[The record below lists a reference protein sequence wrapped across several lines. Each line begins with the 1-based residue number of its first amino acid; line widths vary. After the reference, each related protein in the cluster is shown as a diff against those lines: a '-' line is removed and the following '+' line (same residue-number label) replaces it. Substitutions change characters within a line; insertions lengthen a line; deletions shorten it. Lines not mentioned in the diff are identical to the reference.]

1 MSTKEGKQEH
11 SSWWRGVVYST
22 WTGLTL
28 TTSILLVIEP
38 ALGVPIFVA
47 EAELGDVVLTGA
59 LEEGVSD
66 GLGSLFA
73 RMISRA
79 RLLRFAL
86 SIQMIDTGYH
96 AFKEFAAGNYKTA
109 FFDAAIGFLLFTDFY
124 GLGLCSK
131 EWSALK
137 DLTLSDVVGEK
148 ATMIS
153 KRIAK
158 DLGLEKDGELLGK
171 IKGLIDK
178 GGHVDW
184 DGLKNLLK
192 QEGADGQKV
201 DEIIE
206 NLRKDNIKL
215 SFDALK
221 EVVKEKL
228 VENLK
233 LNEKE
238 ASERAKVIADEVR
251 AKYEKWILSAAKAK
265 EIENG
270 LESAIKEAVGGN
282 EKNVKELTKKVGN
295 ELVDGVA
302 NKTPAD
308 VLQKKVVQ
316 TLEEEGLSDKKVKE
330 VSEKITKLYKKA
342 EGLVKSKRE
351 EISGDKETT
360 SKVGRIIARI
370 KSWFKNGR
378 IGTVIEKYN
387 RSLKYL
393 RYVAMGL
400 GGAAAAS
407 GVGEA
412 VEKMYKHGENTK
424 NNLLNKWLDNLKNDV
439 ALLRLIRKKKNVQK
453 NVRDDII
460 DERLTIKTKIVKDL
474 HAANKENEMN
484 WVTVDD
490 IDDETVKI
498 IKSYLEGKLSKK
510 NAINQLEST
519 HFNTKLNHYYLA
531 TESGPFVTMAGALFT
546 TMAISWYT
554 RGKTIRLDPKT
565 MAKLGT
571 ALAVS
576 TLVYTKLLS
585 DPHGSSAFKIFR
597 RDLLYGIAAGA
608 LSAAGVEQFEKL
620 KVKSFRIVE
629 ASGRFMSEK
638 AEKVLKIA
646 VSYVSNN
653 EVCEKMLEVPIVN
666 KIKSEGHF
674 SRWANLV
681 YELLARR
688 EPQSSSKT
696 VQNIKNINN
705 KNNQK
710 VPLPGVRQGGR

>member
-137 DLTLSDVVGEK
+137 DLTLSDVVEEK

-192 QEGADGQKV
+192 QEGEDGQKV

-221 EVVKEKL
+221 EVVKKKLIEKL
-228 VENLK
+228 GLTK
-233 LNEKE
+233 KE
-238 ASERAKVIADEVR
+238 ASEIAKVIADEVR
-251 AKYEKWILSAAKAK
+251 VKYEKWILSAAKAK

-270 LESAIKEAVGGN
+270 LESAIKEAVGDN
-282 EKNVKELTKKVGN
+282 EEKVKELTKKVGDL
-295 ELVDGVA
+295 LVEDVA
-302 NKTPAD
+302 EETPAD
-308 VLQKKVVQ
+308 AFEKEVVQ
-316 TLEEEGLSDKKVKE
+316 KLEEGGLPHKE
-330 VSEKITKLYKKA
+330 AEQLSKKITKLYEKA

-360 SKVGRIIARI
+360 GKVGRIIRRI

-400 GGAAAAS
+400 GGAAAAT

-424 NNLLNKWLDNLKNDV
+424 NKLLSAWLDNLKNDV
-439 ALLRLIRKKKNVQK
+439 ALPDLLSKEKV
-453 NVRDDII
+453 VAV
-460 DERLTIKTKIVKDL
+460 LHKT
-474 HAANKENEMN
+474 ENEMN

-498 IKSYLEGKLSKK
+498 IKSYLKGKLSKK

-519 HFNTKLNHYYLA
+519 HFNTELNHYYLA

-688 EPQSSSKT
+688 EPQSSKMKT
-696 VQNIKNINN
+696 PKNPYNN
-705 KNNQK
+705 TQKTSDTTLYNQK
-710 VPLPGVRQGGR
+710 NRISQGGR